1 MHHVPAACR
10 SERLLAA
17 VVVESD
23 CACRGV
29 KPRICGGRLSNARR
43 KPELSGILHTGDAVY
58 RSGALPYPGRGDADI
73 MIKIENLTKSYR
85 TPQGRHYVFK
95 NLNLELPSGKSVALI
110 GRNGAGK
117 STLLRMIGGID
128 RPDSGRIVTDKTISW
143 PVGLS
148 GGFQGSLTG
157 RENVK
162 FVARL
167 YAKKEELKE
176 KIEFVEDFAE
186 LGKYFDMPIKTY
198 SSGMKSRLGF
208 GLSMAFKFDY
218 YLVDEVTAV
227 GDARFKQKCAKLFNS
242 KRDSSSFLMVS
253 HNLTSLLEFCDVA
266 IYLDKDR
273 KITLYNDVNE
283 CVKKYKEDDNL
294 N

>member
-1 MHHVPAACR
+1 
-10 SERLLAA
+10 
-17 VVVESD
+17 
-23 CACRGV
+23 
-29 KPRICGGRLSNARR
+29 
-43 KPELSGILHTGDAVY
+43 
-58 RSGALPYPGRGDADI
+58 

-95 NLNLELPSGKSVALI
+95 DLNVEIPSGKSVALI

-128 RPDSGRIVTDKTISW
+128 RPDSGSITTNKTISW

-167 YAKKEELKE
+167 YSKPEELKE
-176 KIEFVEDFAE
+176 KVGFVENFSE

-208 GLSMAFKFDY
+208 GLSMAFYFDY
-218 YLVDEVTAV
+218 YLVDEVMAV
-227 GDARFKQKCAKLFNS
+227 GDAKFKSKCDYIFKEKNNE
-242 KRDSSSFLMVS
+242 SSFLMVS
-253 HNLTSLLEFCDVA
+253 HSLNSLKNFCNSALYIGRDNKVEYMESVDEA
-266 IYLDKDR
+266 I
-273 KITLYNDVNE
+273 N
-283 CVKKYKEDDNL
+283 KYINHEGL
-294 N
+294 